1 MKEPKWLLKDVV
13 LAVHQK
19 TLREQGGLPGRRDM
33 DLLESAVARPINT
46 FQYAVEPNIHQ
57 LAAAYGY
64 GYGIAMNHAFND
76 GNKRVAF
83 YASVGF
89 LRINGFALKA
99 TEVEAAAT
107 FLELAAGQITEEEL
121 AAWFFESSVEM

>member
-1 MKEPKWLLKDVV
+1 MKEPKWLRKDVV

-19 TLREQGGLPGRRDM
+19 TLREQGGLSRIRDM
-33 DLLESAVARPINT
+33 DILESALARPINT
-46 FQYAVEPNIHQ
+46 FQSAVEPNIHQ

-64 GYGIAMNHAFND
+64 GIVMNHTFND

-89 LRINGFALKA
+89 LRINGFALTA

-121 AAWFFESSVEM
+121 ATWFFESSVEM

>member
-1 MKEPKWLLKDVV
+1 MKQPKWLLKEVV

-19 TLREQGGLPGRRDM
+19 TLREQGGLPGIRDV
-33 DLLESAVARPINT
+33 DLLESALARPVNA
-46 FQYAVEPNIHQ
+46 FNYAVNPNIHE

-64 GYGIAMNHAFND
+64 GVAMNHAFYD

-89 LRINGFALKA
+89 LRINGFALTA
-99 TEVEAAAT
+99 TELEAATT
-107 FLELAAGQITEEEL
+107 FLGLAAGQITEEEL
-121 AAWFFESSVEM
+121 TDWFSRNTVEM

>member
-1 MKEPKWLLKDVV
+1 MNEPKWLLKDVI

-19 TLREQGGLPGRRDM
+19 TLREQGGLSGIRDL
-33 DLLESAVARPINT
+33 DLLESALARPVNALN
-46 FQYAVEPNIHQ
+46 YATKPSIHE
-57 LAAAYGY
+57 LAAAY

-89 LRINGFALKA
+89 LRINGFALTA
-99 TEVEAAAT
+99 TEIEAATT
-107 FLELAAGQITEEEL
+107 FLELAAGRLTEEEL
-121 AAWFFESSVEM
+121 SDWFSENSAEM

>member
-1 MKEPKWLLKDVV
+1 MKESKWLLKDVV

-19 TLREQGGLPGRRDM
+19 TLREQGGLSGIRDI
-33 DLLESAVARPINT
+33 DLLESALARPVNAYN
-46 FQYAVEPNIHQ
+46 YAVKPNIYE
-57 LAAAYGY
+57 LAAAY

-89 LRINGFALKA
+89 LRINGFALTA
-99 TEVEAAAT
+99 TELEAATT
-107 FLELAAGQITEEEL
+107 FRELAAGQITEEEL
-121 AAWFFESSVEM
+121 TYWFSGNC